1 YEEGTIDDPSD
12 TVAPALGMAR
22 IVGEAL
28 GEIRDGRPFLDSEHG
43 PIHSFKDKKITLPE
57 PFDDE
62 YFRHLQWAHLA
73 AGGAGG
79 GMRWP
84 N

>member
-1 YEEGTIDDPSD
+1 ELRWRPHMPLRGPIFRHPDLDFASLHLYEEGTIDDPSD

-43 PIHSFKDKKITLPE
+43 
-57 PFDDE
+57 
-62 YFRHLQWAHLA
+62 
-73 AGGAGG
+73 
-79 GMRWP
+79 
-84 N
+84 